1 MSVLIIRNDD
11 NCDLYNRT
19 VVVCYT
25 RMALGEL
32 RKYVNHL
39 ELFADDRQKIFFKID
54 IDISSVP
61 ESTPE
66 ARPALRGWRILTVV
80 LKAQKLSCSFGV
92 LVKLFYEKFPHP
104 MLVDYSNRNIFVS
117 SGANTRD
124 HKLFSKEDS
133 RSFTAILEFH
143 EKTLKQGIELPK
155 IFKDRVSGP
164 SEAPK
169 VLVELAKKY
178 NVKGGHWIMFF
189 NKLATHKWEKVFD
202 ELLSEAL
209 KHWGILNRFNA
220 RISSDS
226 LIICFGNEKTL
237 AASDPTILDSS
248 DQIQRNNVKNDP
260 GPHTVLRIIDE
271 IYKPTTFGNMGVKY
285 KLDIVSACCIQR
297 DNFIRPTVYQANYG
311 EYSQRFVPANLP
323 LSRGGELQ
331 RMPMPTGRVPG
342 TMNYIEMEIVR
353 SGPIG
358 VRAQPSRRG
367 R

>member
-1 MSVLIIRNDD
+1 
-11 NCDLYNRT
+11 
-19 VVVCYT
+19 
-25 RMALGEL
+25 
-32 RKYVNHL
+32 
-39 ELFADDRQKIFFKID
+39 
-54 IDISSVP
+54 
-61 ESTPE
+61 
-66 ARPALRGWRILTVV
+66 RILTVV
-80 LKAQKLSCSFGV
+80 LKVIDGLAFRFGFLLFNRSFFPKAQKLSCSFGV

-220 RISSDS
+220 RISSDN

-248 DQIQRNNVKNDP
+248 DQLQRNNVKNDP
-260 GPHTVLRIIDE
+260 GPYTVLRIIDE
-271 IYKPTTFGNMGVKY
+271 IYKPNTPVASNGTISFGQQVKFGR
-285 KLDIVSACCIQR
+285 IPQINSWSNPR
-297 DNFIRPTVYQANYG
+297 IRSPFSVYQANYG
-311 EYSQRFVPANLP
+311 EYSQRFVPSNLP
-323 LSRGGELQ
+323 LSRGGALEG
-331 RMPMPTGRVPG
+331 MPMPTG
-342 TMNYIEMEIVR
+342 
-353 SGPIG
+353 
-358 VRAQPSRRG
+358 
-367 R
+367 